1 MPFLVITSLE
11 RIRIIY
17 IGNLRANLR
26 EKVKMWSI
34 SPEVGDRQRGS
45 QGLDPGLAR
54 REPMLT
60 GALGFLF
67 RHFKVHFHSLP
78 LILSFI
84 PAISRGISGSN
95 TIFYQNSHHCKK
107 HHCFALRKIHC
118 PFNYDTSHF
127 IQGG

>member
-34 SPEVGDRQRGS
+34 SPEGGGQRGS
-45 QGLDPGLAR
+45 QDLDPGLAR
-54 REPMLT
+54 RELMLT

-67 RHFKVHFHSLP
+67 RHVKVHFHSLP

-84 PAISRGISGSN
+84 PAISRGPGTRLHFWICPGS
-95 TIFYQNSHHCKK
+95 S
-107 HHCFALRKIHC
+107 ASSL
-118 PFNYDTSHF
+118 SML
-127 IQGG
+127 